1 MTSRT
6 RIGDW
11 SKLVLRET
19 DSFSNAL
26 EVMDRGGYQLA
37 LVLDN
42 DGKLLGMVTD
52 SDVRKALLR
61 GIEINNQ
68 VAEVM
73 NTSPLVVSAELG
85 DQQANQLMLINHFF
99 HLPVVD
105 NDGKLIALHVAEQ
118 FRSLVQRSEALVIM
132 AGGRGKRLMPLTEN
146 TPKPMLP
153 LQGRPILEH
162 IIERAKLEGF
172 KRIAISVNYLA
183 SVITDYFGDG
193 SRHGVCIEYL
203 HEDQPLGTAGAL
215 AYLPEDLKD
224 NYVIV
229 TNADVITDVAYGDIL
244 NQTIRD
250 SSDGTMAVRMQEW
263 QNPFGVVHSIGKRLT
278 RLEEKPVTRHQV
290 NAGIYAIGPR
300 LLNLLEAGDYCD
312 MPELFLKG
320 IKKNLDLNIFPLH
333 ESWLDIGRHE
343 DYGIAN
349 K

>member
-37 LVLDN
+37 LVLDS

-52 SDVRKALLR
+52 SDERKALLR

-105 NDGKLIALHVAEQ
+105 SDGKLIALHVAEQ

-193 SRHGVCIEYL
+193 SKYGVCIEYL

-229 TNADVITDVAYGDIL
+229 TNGDVITDVAYGDIL

-250 SSDGTMAVRMQEW
+250 SSGGTMAVRMQEW
-263 QNPFGVVHSIGKRLT
+263 QNPFGVVHSIGNRLT
-278 RLEEKPVTRHQV
+278 RLEEKPVTRH
-290 NAGIYAIGPR
+290 R
-300 LLNLLEAGDYCD
+300 L
-312 MPELFLKG
+312 
-320 IKKNLDLNIFPLH
+320 
-333 ESWLDIGRHE
+333 S
-343 DYGIAN
+343 
-349 K
+349 